1 MANCRTGYKGAVFYM
16 TKEKRGSEP
25 ELKLWDSPGTTKK
38 YTKNGKT
45 GQLDLLWGEER
56 PLFDDWDNRMEQKT
70 ARARDCQSYSDLPVR
85 RSSATQYEPSIRRR
99 AAVQYE
105 APARRRPVPPAA
117 NRKRSCRRRTRLQKE
132 LQSIAVYIAALLFL
146 VLAAFAVWKFVSIS
160 KNQSTETG
168 AISRITQILEQKKC
182 EKPPMEEALLTPNPY
197 SRPQDALS
205 TVTQLYVHYT
215 ANPGTSARQN
225 RDYFEGLAQTGLT
238 SASAHF
244 VIGYEEPL
252 SKPLNLTLERG
263 QKIALTGANGIGKT
277 TLIRSILGIVKPLKG
292 SCELGENLQ
301 IGYFEQETAGENRST
316 CIEEIWNEF
325 PSFTQ
330 YEVRSALAK
339 CGLTTKHIESQ
350 IRVLSG
356 GEQAKVRLCKLINR
370 ETNVLMLDEPTN
382 HLDVDAKEELKRA
395 LNEYRGTLLLI
406 CHEPEFYQDIVQDV
420 WDCSKWTTR
429 IV

>member
-1 MANCRTGYKGAVFYM
+1 M

-25 ELKLWDSPGTTKK
+25 ELKLWDSPETTKK
-38 YTKNGKT
+38 YTKNRKT
-45 GQLDLLWGEER
+45 GQLDLLWGEEQ

-105 APARRRPVPPAA
+105 APARRRPVSPAA
-117 NRKRSCRRRTRLQKE
+117 RRKRSCRRRTRLQKE

-225 RDYFEGLAQTGLT
+225 RDYFEGLAQTGLLNEM
-238 SASAHF
+238 AYA
-244 VIGYEEPL
+244 VIGENDHSISIECCYLDQDGKFTDATYQSLLKLLGWLMEEY
-252 SKPLNLTLERG
+252 N
-263 QKIALTGANGIGKT
+263 
-277 TLIRSILGIVKPLKG
+277 
-292 SCELGENLQ
+292 
-301 IGYFEQETAGENRST
+301 
-316 CIEEIWNEF
+316 
-325 PSFTQ
+325 
-330 YEVRSALAK
+330 
-339 CGLTTKHIESQ
+339 
-350 IRVLSG
+350 
-356 GEQAKVRLCKLINR
+356 
-370 ETNVLMLDEPTN
+370 
-382 HLDVDAKEELKRA
+382 LDVSDVKRHYDAGGKLCPLYYAEHEDAWEQLK
-395 LNEYRGTLLLI
+395 
-406 CHEPEFYQDIVQDV
+406 QDLSDYISGEKV
-420 WDCSKWTTR
+420 
-429 IV
+429 

>member
-1 MANCRTGYKGAVFYM
+1 M
-16 TKEKRGSEP
+16 TKEKRNSEP

-38 YTKNGKT
+38 YTKNRKT

-85 RSSATQYEPSIRRR
+85 RPSATQYEPSIRRR

-105 APARRRPVPPAA
+105 APARRRPVSPAA
-117 NRKRSCRRRTRLQKE
+117 RRKRSCRRRTHLQKE

-244 VIGYEEPL
+244 VIGYEGEIVQCI
-252 SKPLNLTLERG
+252 PLNEMAYAV
-263 QKIALTGANGIGKT
+263 I
-277 TLIRSILGIVKPLKG
+277 
-292 SCELGENLQ
+292 GENDHS
-301 IGYFEQETAGENRST
+301 IS
-316 CIEEIWNEF
+316 IECCYLDQDGK
-325 PSFTQ
+325 FTDATYQ
-330 YEVRSALAK
+330 SL
-339 CGLTTKHIESQ
+339 L
-350 IRVLSG
+350 
-356 GEQAKVRLCKLINR
+356 KLLGW
-370 ETNVLMLDEPTN
+370 LMEEYN
-382 HLDVDAKEELKRA
+382 LDVSDVKRHYDAGGKLCPLYYAEHEDAWEQLK
-395 LNEYRGTLLLI
+395 
-406 CHEPEFYQDIVQDV
+406 QDLSDYISGEKV
-420 WDCSKWTTR
+420 
-429 IV
+429 

>member
-1 MANCRTGYKGAVFYM
+1 M
-16 TKEKRGSEP
+16 TKEKRDSEP
-25 ELKLWDSPGTTKK
+25 ELKLWDSPVTTKK
-38 YTKNGKT
+38 YTKNRKT

-70 ARARDCQSYSDLPVR
+70 ARARDCQSYSDLAVR

-117 NRKRSCRRRTRLQKE
+117 HRKRSCRRRTRLQKE

-225 RDYFEGLAQTGLT
+225 RDYFEGLHRPG
-238 SASAHF
+238 
-244 VIGYEEPL
+244 
-252 SKPLNLTLERG
+252 
-263 QKIALTGANGIGKT
+263 
-277 TLIRSILGIVKPLKG
+277 
-292 SCELGENLQ
+292 
-301 IGYFEQETAGENRST
+301 
-316 CIEEIWNEF
+316 
-325 PSFTQ
+325 
-330 YEVRSALAK
+330 
-339 CGLTTKHIESQ
+339 
-350 IRVLSG
+350 
-356 GEQAKVRLCKLINR
+356 
-370 ETNVLMLDEPTN
+370 
-382 HLDVDAKEELKRA
+382 
-395 LNEYRGTLLLI
+395 
-406 CHEPEFYQDIVQDV
+406 
-420 WDCSKWTTR
+420 
-429 IV
+429 

>member
-1 MANCRTGYKGAVFYM
+1 M
-16 TKEKRGSEP
+16 TKEKRNSEP
-25 ELKLWDSPGTTKK
+25 ELKLWDSPVTTKK
-38 YTKNGKT
+38 YTKNRKT

-70 ARARDCQSYSDLPVR
+70 ARARDCQSYSDLAVR

-99 AAVQYE
+99 AAVQY
-105 APARRRPVPPAA
+105 
-117 NRKRSCRRRTRLQKE
+117 
-132 LQSIAVYIAALLFL
+132 YIAALLFL

-244 VIGYEEPL
+244 VIGYEGEIVQCI
-252 SKPLNLTLERG
+252 PLNEMAYAV
-263 QKIALTGANGIGKT
+263 I
-277 TLIRSILGIVKPLKG
+277 
-292 SCELGENLQ
+292 GENDHS
-301 IGYFEQETAGENRST
+301 IS
-316 CIEEIWNEF
+316 IECCYLDQDGK
-325 PSFTQ
+325 FTDATYQ
-330 YEVRSALAK
+330 SL
-339 CGLTTKHIESQ
+339 L
-350 IRVLSG
+350 
-356 GEQAKVRLCKLINR
+356 KLLGW
-370 ETNVLMLDEPTN
+370 LMEEYN
-382 HLDVDAKEELKRA
+382 LDVSDVKRHYDAGGKLCPLYYAEHEDAWEQLK
-395 LNEYRGTLLLI
+395 
-406 CHEPEFYQDIVQDV
+406 QDLSDYISGEKV
-420 WDCSKWTTR
+420 
-429 IV
+429 